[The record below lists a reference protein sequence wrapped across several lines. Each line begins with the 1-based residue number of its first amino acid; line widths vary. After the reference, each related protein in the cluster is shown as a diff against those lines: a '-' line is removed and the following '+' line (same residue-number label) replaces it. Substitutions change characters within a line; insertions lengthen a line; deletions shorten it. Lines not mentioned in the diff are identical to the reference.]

1 MESQMGGKPNKQKVE
16 VSSKDF
22 ETYKSVQMEGQY
34 NMLMPQARELTGL
47 DKKVYW
53 AIIQNYK
60 ELNEQ
65 YGLEE

>member
-1 MESQMGGKPNKQKVE
+1 MESQMRGKHNKQKVE

-22 ETYKSVQMEGQY
+22 ETYKRVQMEGQY
-34 NMLMPQARELTGL
+34 NMLTPQARELTGL

-53 AIIQNYK
+53 AIIQNYNQ
-60 ELNEQ
+60 LNEQ